1 MLNVMKKNEAFK
13 QLFTAEINEY
23 KTGNIQALSQNDNA
37 LYERNK
43 KRATVIENE
52 IQKTSCFIT
61 VNAATLTGENGLLKT
76 LESKGYTVTAVELK
90 K

>member
-23 KTGNIQALSQNDNA
+23 KTGNIHALSQNDNA